1 MVIAVERAKRKL
13 QHIEYAL
20 ATGQRRLHG
29 FEDITF
35 VHNSLPNISTAHID
49 LQTNIGELSL
59 RSPIFH

>member
-1 MVIAVERAKRKL
+1 MMAVERAKRKL

-20 ATGQRRLHG
+20 STGQRRLHG

-49 LQTNIGELSL
+49 LQNKNRRTFF
-59 RSPIFH
+59 PFADFY